1 MIMASKEDI
10 KEGFE
15 LSRENVDRLREA
27 IAGGNDSFITE
38 QVQGAHAA
46 DLARIISSMESGE
59 AKYLFRLLPKEATPD
74 VIMELDDE
82 GRKELLDAFTASEIA
97 DRVVGR
103 MDSDDSADLLALLSE
118 GKREEV
124 ISQLEDIEQASDIVD
139 LMTYDERSAGG
150 LMAKELIE
158 VNVNWTVSR
167 CIREMR
173 KQAADLDDVYNVYVT
188 DDHGIL
194 LGMLSLK
201 DLLFSASSVKTTVEE
216 LYTPQVTS
224 VDAEEGAEEV
234 ARIMEKY
241 DLVVLPVVN
250 DEGKLLGRITID
262 DIVDVIKEEADKDY
276 QMASGLSE
284 RLAISTRPVHISRSR
299 LPWLLIGMTGGVLG
313 AQVIGAYEEQLQMD
327 PTLAFFIPLVAAM
340 GGNVGIQSSAVV
352 VKSIANETLELEGTG
367 KRVSREVLVAMI
379 NGAVCG
385 TLILI
390 YNFFFAGGIQVA
402 TTVSLSLFSVI
413 FLAALN
419 GTLVPLMLHR
429 LGADPAI
436 ATGPFIT
443 TLNDVLGVFIYFTI
457 AALIYH

>member
-1 MIMASKEDI
+1 MSSTEESTA
-10 KEGFE
+10 FE
-15 LSRENVDRLREA
+15 LDRRTLDRIRDGIEQ
-27 IAGGNDSFITE
+27 GNDPAIIESLE
-38 QVQGAHAA
+38 GAHAA
-46 DLARIISSMESGE
+46 DIARVLQRLDTEE
-59 AKYLFRLLPKEATPD
+59 ASYLFRLLPPETTPD
-74 VIMELDDE
+74 AIMELDE
-82 GRKELLDAFTASEIA
+82 PVRKELLDAFTAKEIA
-97 DRVVGR
+97 DRIVGR
-103 MDSDDSADLLALLSE
+103 MNSDDSADLLGLIGQE
-118 GKREEV
+118 KREEV
-124 ISQLEDIEQASDIVD
+124 ITQLEDIDRASDIVD

-158 VNVNWTVSR
+158 VNLNWTVSR

-173 KQAADLDDVYNVYVT
+173 KQAADLDDVYNVYVV
-188 DDHGIL
+188 DDHGVL
-194 LGMLSLK
+194 QGMLSLK
-201 DLLFSASSVKTTVEE
+201 DLLFSASSVKTTIEE
-216 LYTPQVTS
+216 LYTPDVTS

-262 DIVDVIKEEADKDY
+262 DVVDVIREEADRDY

-284 RLAISTRPVHISRSR
+284 DLTPTTRPLQITRSR
-299 LPWLLIGMTGGVLG
+299 LPWLLIGLMGGVLG
-313 AQVIGAYEEQLQMD
+313 AQVIGVYEKELQMS
-327 PTLAFFIPLVAAM
+327 PALAFFIPLVAAM

-367 KRVSREVLVAMI
+367 KRVMREVWVALI

-385 TLILI
+385 SLILL
-390 YNFFFAGGIQVA
+390 YNMVFGGGMEIA
-402 TTVSLSLFSVI
+402 YTVSLSLCSVI

-457 AALIYH
+457 AALVH

>member
-1 MIMASKEDI
+1 MSETEENKQS
-10 KEGFE
+10 FE
-15 LSRENVDRLREA
+15 LDRKNLDQIRSA
-27 IAGGNDSFITE
+27 IEQGNDSYIKDRLE
-38 QVQGAHAA
+38 GSHAA
-46 DLARIISSMESGE
+46 DIARVLQRLETEE
-59 AKYLFRLLPKEATPD
+59 AKYLFRLLPLDITAD
-74 VIMELDDE
+74 AIMELDE
-82 GRKELLDAFTASEIA
+82 KVRKELLDAFTVREIA

-103 MDSDDSADLLALLSE
+103 MNSDDSADLLALLSE
-118 GKREEV
+118 EKREEV
-124 ISQLEDIEQASDIVD
+124 ISQLEDIDRASDIVD
-139 LMTYDERSAGG
+139 LLTYDERSAGG

-158 VNVNWTVSR
+158 VNVHWTVSR

-173 KQAADLDDVYNVYVT
+173 KQAGNLDDVYNVYVV
-188 DDHGIL
+188 DDHGVL
-194 LGMLSLK
+194 LGMLPLK
-201 DLLFSASSVKTTVEE
+201 ELLFSASSVKTTVDA
-216 LYTPQVTS
+216 LYTPRVTS
-224 VDAEEGAEEV
+224 VDAEKGAEEV

-262 DIVDVIKEEADKDY
+262 DVVDVIKEEAEKDY

-284 RLAISTRPVHISRSR
+284 NLTPTTRPLQISRSR
-299 LPWLLIGMTGGVLG
+299 LPWLLIGLTGGVLG
-313 AQVIGAYEEQLQMD
+313 AQVIGAYEEELKMS
-327 PTLAFFIPLVAAM
+327 PALAFFIPLVAAM

-367 KRVSREVLVAMI
+367 KRVLREVLVALI

-385 TLILI
+385 LLILL
-390 YNFFFAGGIQVA
+390 YNLVSGGGMDIA
-402 TTVSLSLFSVI
+402 YTVSLSLCSVI

-443 TLNDVLGVFIYFTI
+443 TLNDVLGVFIYFSI
-457 AALIYH
+457 AALIN

>member
-1 MIMASKEDI
+1 MSSSE
-10 KEGFE
+10 EHTETFE
-15 LSRENVDRLREA
+15 VDRKNLELIREA
-27 IAGGNDSFITE
+27 VEQGNDSFITE
-38 QVQGAHAA
+38 KLEGAHAA
-46 DLARIISSMESGE
+46 DIARVLQGLHPED
-59 AKYLFRLLPKEATPD
+59 ARYLFRLLPMDIGSDA
-74 VIMELDDE
+74 IMELDE
-82 GRKELLDAFTASEIA
+82 GVRKELLDAFTANEIA
-97 DRVVGR
+97 ERVMGR
-103 MDSDDSADLLALLSE
+103 MDSDDSADLLALLNE
-118 GKREEV
+118 EKREEV
-124 ISQLEDIEQASDIVD
+124 ISQLEDIDRASDIVD

-173 KQAADLDDVYNVYVT
+173 KQAADLDDVYNVYVV
-188 DDHGIL
+188 DDHGVL

-216 LYTPQVTS
+216 LYAPDVTS

-262 DIVDVIKEEADKDY
+262 DVVDVIREEADKDY

-284 RLAISTRPVHISRSR
+284 NLSQTTRPLQISRSR
-299 LPWLLIGMTGGVLG
+299 LPWLLIGLMGGILG
-313 AQVIGAYEEQLQMD
+313 AQVIGVYEKELKVD
-327 PTLAFFIPLVAAM
+327 PALAFFIPLVAAM

-352 VKSIANETLELEGTG
+352 VKSIANDTLQLEGTG
-367 KRVSREVLVAMI
+367 KRVIREVIVALI

-385 TLILI
+385 LLILL
-390 YNFFFAGGIQVA
+390 YNLFFGGGMEIA
-402 TTVSLSLFSVI
+402 YTVSLSLCSVI

-443 TLNDVLGVFIYFTI
+443 TLNDVLGVFIYFSI
-457 AALIYH
+457 AALVH